1 MSRLG
6 MRAFALGYLALILVL
21 PVGMVFFRT
30 FENGLAPVWQA
41 LTSPDALHALY
52 LTVLIA
58 AIVVP
63 INTVF
68 GVFCAVLMVRRSF
81 RGKALLGALI
91 DLPFAVSPV
100 VVGLSLILVYGRTG
114 WLGGWLAEHG
124 IRVIF
129 ALPSMIL
136 ATIFVSLPFVV
147 REVIPVLQEVGT
159 EQVQAAS
166 TLGASPWQTFTRIT
180 LPAVRAGIVYGVV
193 LTTAR
198 ALGEFGAVSIVSGKI
213 AGQTSTLTV
222 HVEERFQQFDLV
234 GAYTS
239 SLVLAVLA
247 LVIVLTMTFLRPKE
261 GIG

>member
-1 MSRLG
+1 MPRLSKLG
-6 MRAFALGYLALILVL
+6 LRAVALGYLALILVL
-21 PVGMVFFRT
+21 PVGMVFYRT
-30 FENGLAPVWQA
+30 FANGLAPVWEA
-41 LTSPDALHALY
+41 LTSPASLHALY

-63 INTVF
+63 LNTVF

-81 RGKALLGALI
+81 PGKAVLGALI

-100 VVGLSLILVYGRTG
+100 VVGLSLILVYGRNG
-114 WLGGWLAEHG
+114 WFGEWFIDHG

-129 ALPSMIL
+129 SLPAMVL
-136 ATIFVSLPFVV
+136 ATLFVSLPFVV
-147 REVIPVLQEVGT
+147 REVIPVLQEVGV
-159 EQVQAAS
+159 EQQQAAA
-166 TLGASPWQTFTRIT
+166 TLGASPWQTFRRIT
-180 LPAVRAGIVYGVV
+180 MPSIRAGVAYGVV

-198 ALGEFGAVSIVSGKI
+198 ALGEFG
-213 AGQTSTLTV
+213 GQTSTLTV

-247 LVIVLTMTFLRPKE
+247 LVIVLTMTLLKPKE
-261 GIG
+261 GDR